1 MSLTREDM
9 LRELELLPVWRPR
22 IAAVAPLPS
31 IEIQPSAPVAA
42 ESRTEETLVMVRD
55 EAPTEPVN
63 MPAMPADPQLVETS
77 VTAETKTAES
87 GSESLI
93 QSPWLLLCPQ
103 AGDDAAQTLLQNIM
117 RALKLPAEVVLLHQQ
132 NISCVQ
138 VQSRFCVLFGLEAA
152 NHFLGTAHTDIAMV
166 RGQVLRQGDM
176 CCVIT
181 HHPQAMLAQPALKK
195 DVWHDLCLLLAEQ
208 E

>member
-55 EAPTEPVN
+55 EAPAESVS
-63 MPAMPADPQLVETS
+63 MPAMPDPQLVEAS

-117 RALKLPAEVVLLHQQ
+117 RALKLPAEAVLLHQQ
-132 NISCVQ
+132 NISYVQ

-152 NHFLGTAHTDIAMV
+152 NHFLGTAHTDIATV
-166 RGQVLRQGDM
+166 RGQVLMQGDM
-176 CCVIT
+176 RCVIT